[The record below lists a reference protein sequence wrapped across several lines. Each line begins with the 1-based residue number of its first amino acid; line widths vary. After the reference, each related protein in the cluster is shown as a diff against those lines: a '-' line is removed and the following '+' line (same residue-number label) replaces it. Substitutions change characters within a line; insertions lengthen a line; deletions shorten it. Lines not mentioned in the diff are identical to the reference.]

1 MANELDIKWIRLTEV
16 LNDFADAFIQNA
28 RDNLQANQSN
38 ASYNLYNSFEKIIE
52 VGEDYFKVSIS
63 LADYWQF
70 LERGRG
76 PGKFPP
82 LDKIRDWIDVKP
94 VNPEPLSNGK
104 IPSVEQLSFLIG
116 RKIANEGTEGRPFFE
131 PAKEQTIREFE
142 ERINMA
148 IEEDVSNFILE
159 LVEKGM
165 RDTFSK

>member
-1 MANELDIKWIRLTEV
+1 MEDIKWTRLTEV
-16 LNDFADAFIQNA
+16 LNEFADTFIQNA
-28 RDNLQANQSN
+28 RNNLEANQSN
-38 ASYNLYNSFEKIIE
+38 ASYNLYNSFEKVIE

-82 LDKIRDWIDVKP
+82 VDKIKEWIEVKP
-94 VNPEPLSNGK
+94 INPTPLSNGK
-104 IPSVEQLSFLIG
+104 TPSVEQLSFLIS
-116 RKIANEGTEGRPFFE
+116 RKIANEGTEGKPFFE

-142 ERINMA
+142 DKINEA

-159 LVEKGM
+159 LVEKEM
-165 RDTFSK
+165 RDIFS